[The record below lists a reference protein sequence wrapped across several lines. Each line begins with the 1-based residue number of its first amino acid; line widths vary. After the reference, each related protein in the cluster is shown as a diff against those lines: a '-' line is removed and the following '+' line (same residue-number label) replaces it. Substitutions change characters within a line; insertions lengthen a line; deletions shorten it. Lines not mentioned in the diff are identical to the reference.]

1 MTVRG
6 APDGGGVGAA
16 DAMSPPTSGFV
27 QAFRS
32 LYRSKL
38 ALFSVILI
46 VTLVTV
52 ALLGERITPFGP
64 HQQNLRFA
72 FLPPAWTGDG
82 DLRFV
87 FGTDGL
93 GRDILSRLVAGARI
107 SLYVGLA
114 SVVIGGL
121 IGVTLGIVA
130 GFFGG
135 WVDVVVMRFVDLQMA
150 FPTMFV
156 GLFAMALLGTGLTE
170 LIVVIAIVQW
180 AYYARVAR
188 AEAMRIKELEYFQ
201 AARALG
207 TGTWRIMLRHVLPN
221 SVGPIL
227 VVASFSFSTAIFYE
241 SALSFFGVGV
251 PPNIPTWG
259 NMLADARN
267 VLLLSFWYPVFPG
280 LAITVTV
287 LAFNLLGDW
296 LRDFFDVTLDD

>member
-1 MTVRG
+1 MR
-6 APDGGGVGAA
+6 PGVGADTT
-16 DAMSPPTSGFV
+16 DAVRASAGV
-27 QAFRS
+27 RAWRS
-32 LYRSKL
+32 LLRSKL
-38 ALFSVILI
+38 ALISVGVILVLVVI
-46 VTLVTV
+46 AVTGD
-52 ALLGERITPFGP
+52 LLAPYSP
-64 HQQNLRFA
+64 HAQNLRSR
-72 FLPPAWTGDG
+72 FLPPAFMPNGS
-82 DLRFV
+82 LEFL

-93 GRDILSRLVAGARI
+93 GRDVLSRLIAGARI
-107 SLYVGLA
+107 SLFVGAA
-114 SVVIGGL
+114 SVVIGGI
-121 IGVTLGIVA
+121 IGVTA
-130 GFFGG
+130 GVMAGYFGG
-135 WVDVVVMRFVDLQMA
+135 WVDLVVMRLVDLQMA
-150 FPTMFV
+150 FPTMFI
-156 GLFAMALLGTGLTE
+156 GLFAMALLGSGLTE
-170 LIVVIAIVQW
+170 LIIVIAIVQW

-188 AEAMRIKELEYFQ
+188 AEALRIKEMEYFQ

-207 TGTWRIMLRHVLPN
+207 AQTWRMMLRHLLPN

-296 LRDFFDVTLDD
+296 LRDVFDVTLDD

>member
-1 MTVRG
+1 MS
-6 APDGGGVGAA
+6 APAA
-16 DAMSPPTSGFV
+16 VPARPDRAPRRTGPLLRTL
-27 QAFRS
+27 RS

-38 ALFSVILI
+38 AFASVIVILG
-46 VTLVTV
+46 LVVV
-52 ALLGERITPFGP
+52 ALFGEHMTPFGA
-64 HQQNLRFA
+64 HEQHLRFR
-72 FLPPAWTGDG
+72 FRPPIWMPEADP
-82 DLRFV
+82 RFV
-87 FGTDGL
+87 FGTDGV

-107 SLYVGLA
+107 SLFVGVA
-114 SVVIGGL
+114 AVMVGGL
-121 IGVTLGIVA
+121 IGVTLGVLA
-130 GFFGG
+130 GYFGG
-135 WVDVVVMRFVDLQMA
+135 LIDVVVMRFVDLQMA

-170 LIVVIAIVQW
+170 LILVIAIVQW

-188 AEAMRIKELEYFQ
+188 AETIRIKEMEYFQ
-201 AARALG
+201 AVRALG
-207 TGTWRIMLRHVLPN
+207 ASTGRMMLRHVLPN
-221 SVGPIL
+221 AIGPIL
-227 VVASFSFSTAIFYE
+227 VVASFSLSSAIFYE

>member
-1 MTVRG
+1 MTVDVANASVSVR
-6 APDGGGVGAA
+6 ASAGVRAW
-16 DAMSPPTSGFV
+16 
-27 QAFRS
+27 RS
-32 LYRSKL
+32 LVRSKVALASVVVIL
-38 ALFSVILI
+38 ALVLVA
-46 VTLVTV
+46 VTGD
-52 ALLGERITPFGP
+52 LLAPYSP
-64 HQQNLRFA
+64 HQQHLRSR
-72 FLPPAWTGDG
+72 FLPPAFLPAG
-82 DLRFV
+82 DLTFL

-93 GRDILSRLVAGARI
+93 GRDILSRLIAGARI
-107 SLYVGLA
+107 SLFVGAA

-121 IGVTLGIVA
+121 IGVTAGVVA
-130 GFFGG
+130 GYFGG
-135 WVDVVVMRFVDLQMA
+135 WVDLVVMRLVDLQMA

-170 LIVVIAIVQW
+170 LIIVIAIVQW

-188 AEAMRIKELEYFQ
+188 AEALRIKEMEYFQ

-207 TGTWRIMLRHVLPN
+207 AGTWRMMVKHLVPN